1 MQSTPVIDLGSDVP
15 QIAGKNLAKIRLMLR
30 ALRHRNYR
38 LFFGGQLVSLVGTWM
53 QMVAQS
59 WLVYRLTGSSLLL
72 GSVGFASQIPV
83 LLLAFIGGTV
93 ADKYDRHK
101 VVIATQTVAMIQ
113 ALILAL
119 LTLSGTVRIWHVF
132 VLAAMLGVVNAFD
145 MPARQAFVVELV
157 RKEDLINAIA
167 LNSTLFNGARVL
179 GPAVAGVLIA
189 GIGEGWC
196 FFANSLSFLAVIG
209 SLLLMRLDHRAPV
222 SGGSSGISEVLEG
235 FRFVRRTGSVR
246 NVLMLLGLVSLVG
259 MPYSVLMPIFAD
271 SILHGGPRGLGILMG
286 STGLGAVAGAIALA
300 ARSNSR
306 GLRKLIALASAG
318 FGASLILF
326 SASRSFWLSALFL
339 VPVGFSFMLQMACTN
354 TMIQLMVPDKLRG
367 RVMAVHTTIF
377 MGMAPF
383 GSFLAGII
391 AENVGAPLAVALG
404 GICCLAGS
412 ALFSVRGSSASPPK

>member
-1 MQSTPVIDLGSDVP
+1 MQNTPVIDPGSDVP
-15 QIAGKNLAKIRLMLR
+15 QITGQNPAKFRLMLR

-53 QMVAQS
+53 QMVAQP

-93 ADKYDRHK
+93 ADRYDRRK
-101 VVIATQTVAMIQ
+101 VVIATQTAAMIQ

-119 LTLSGTVRIWHVF
+119 LTLSGTVRIWHIF
-132 VLAAMLGVVNAFD
+132 VLAAILGIVNAFD

-157 RKEDLINAIA
+157 RKEDLLNAIA

-196 FFANSLSFLAVIG
+196 FFGNSLSFLAVIG
-209 SLLLMRLDHRAPV
+209 GLLLMRLDHGAPV
-222 SGGSSGISEVLEG
+222 ASRSSGISELLEG
-235 FRFVRRTGSVR
+235 FRFVRRAGSIR

-271 SILHGGPRGLGILMG
+271 SILHGGSRGLGILMG
-286 STGLGAVAGAIALA
+286 STGLGAVAGAIMLA
-300 ARSNSR
+300 ARSSSR
-306 GLRKLIALASAG
+306 GLQKLIALASAG
-318 FGASLILF
+318 FGFSLILF

-354 TMIQLMVPDKLRG
+354 TLIQLMVPDNLRG

-412 ALFSVRGSSASPPK
+412 AFFMIRGSSASLPK

>member
-1 MQSTPVIDLGSDVP
+1 
-15 QIAGKNLAKIRLMLR
+15 
-30 ALRHRNYR
+30 
-38 LFFGGQLVSLVGTWM
+38 
-53 QMVAQS
+53 
-59 WLVYRLTGSSLLL
+59 
-72 GSVGFASQIPV
+72 
-83 LLLAFIGGTV
+83 
-93 ADKYDRHK
+93 
-101 VVIATQTVAMIQ
+101 
-113 ALILAL
+113 
-119 LTLSGTVRIWHVF
+119 
-132 VLAAMLGVVNAFD
+132 MLGIVNAFD

-157 RKEDLINAIA
+157 RKEDLLNAIA

-196 FFANSLSFLAVIG
+196 FFGNSLSFLAVIG
-209 SLLLMRLDHRAPV
+209 GLLLMRLDHGAPV
-222 SGGSSGISEVLEG
+222 ASRSSGISELLEG
-235 FRFVRRTGSVR
+235 FRFVRGTGSIR

-271 SILHGGPRGLGILMG
+271 SILHGGSRGLGILMG
-286 STGLGAVAGAIALA
+286 STGLGAVGGAIMLA
-300 ARSNSR
+300 ARSSSR
-306 GLRKLIALASAG
+306 GLQKLIALASAG
-318 FGASLILF
+318 FGVSLILF

-354 TMIQLMVPDKLRG
+354 TMIQLMVPDNLRG

-404 GICCLAGS
+404 GVCCLAGS
-412 ALFSVRGSSASPPK
+412 ALFSIWGSSASLPK